1 MGFGD
6 GILEEILEACFWAVW
21 EWRSGVG
28 GGEENDESHF
38 CWQCWRGG
46 LGEISGGV
54 LGGGLGLTG
63 RRETVWGEEGREA
76 VENFRAREISST

>member
-1 MGFGD
+1 M
-6 GILEEILEACFWAVW
+6 EEFLGACFWSGW

-38 CWQCWRGG
+38 CWQCWCCG

-63 RRETVWGEEGREA
+63 RRGNGLAERRGMEI
-76 VENFRAREISST
+76 VESFIARKTYQL